1 MQTNNDIPAAVQTPA
16 QVDLI
21 ECRRDPVR
29 HPRIAN
35 MGTAEAVS
43 QMRQILLR
51 AYLYRGQT
59 ADDTLVNFTAS
70 VLVEELTA
78 DMDGLGLKYIT
89 FREIAYVV
97 RKSIMGQGREL
108 FGLSVS
114 SIYAALADYAKGEG
128 HLIQVQAEAQAKAER
143 RPKTLA
149 LDTALTSAAVEIAK
163 KMKI

>member
-1 MQTNNDIPAAVQTPA
+1 MCQ
-16 QVDLI
+16 QV
-21 ECRRDPVR
+21 
-29 HPRIAN
+29 
-35 MGTAEAVS
+35 MTAPGE
-43 QMRQILLR
+43 
-51 AYLYRGQT
+51 
-59 ADDTLVNFTAS
+59 
-70 VLVEELTA
+70 
-78 DMDGLGLKYIT
+78 IT